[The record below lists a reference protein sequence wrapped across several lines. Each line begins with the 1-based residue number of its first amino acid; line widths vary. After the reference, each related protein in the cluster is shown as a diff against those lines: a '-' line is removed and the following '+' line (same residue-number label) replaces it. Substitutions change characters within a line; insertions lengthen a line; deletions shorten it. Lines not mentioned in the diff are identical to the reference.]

1 MKTVVLK
8 AAHREVRG
16 KQVKALRRQGL
27 IPAVM
32 YGHKF
37 APINISLNDHDTTLA
52 LTGISSSTIV
62 TIELDGEE
70 HAALVREK
78 QKDYVKNH
86 ILHVDFLIVSLTETL
101 RAEVRVEVHGL
112 SPAVKD
118 FNAVIVTNINSIE
131 VEALPRDLP
140 ERIVVDV
147 SALKAIGDSILV
159 RDLVISD
166 KVKVLT
172 SADEV
177 VVVATGSAPEEVVET
192 AVSELAEPELIERG
206 KKEEEEE
213 E

>member
-1 MKTVVLK
+1 MKNVVLK
-8 AAHREVRG
+8 AAHRDVKG
-16 KQVKALRRQGL
+16 KQVKALRRQGR

-37 APINISLNDHDTTLA
+37 EPINVSLDDHDASLA
-52 LTGISSSTIV
+52 LAGISSSTIV
-62 TIELDGEE
+62 TIELDGEQ
-70 HAALVREK
+70 HSALVREK

-101 RAEVRVEVHGL
+101 RAAVRVEVHGA

-118 FNAVIVTNINSIE
+118 FNAVIVTNINEIE

-147 SALKAIGDSILV
+147 SVLKAVGDSIAV
-159 RDLVISD
+159 RDLNVSD

-172 SADEV
+172 PPDEI
-177 VVVATGSAPEEVVET
+177 VVVATGAAPEEVVEE
-192 AVSELAEPELIERG
+192 AVSETAEPELIERG
-206 KKEEEEE
+206 KKEDEEEE
-213 E
+213 